1 MNKKT
6 FFKIQAEAFRDFASK
21 FPDRNFLSV
30 FDEWAESKD
39 IYGVDKQ
46 EIWNVARTLKPKK
59 SKIIVEGG
67 DEFVR
72 LSQVLDILFD
82 ADMNRLGK
90 MIDDRNNNVDKN
102 R

>member
-1 MNKKT
+1 MKKKT
-6 FFKIQAEAFRDFASK
+6 FFKIQVEAFRDFASK

>member
-1 MNKKT
+1 MKKKT
-6 FFKIQAEAFRDFASK
+6 FFKIQAESFRDFANK

-90 MIDDRNNNVDKN
+90 MIDDRNNDVDKN

>member
-82 ADMNRLGK
+82 ADMNRLSK
-90 MIDDRNNNVDKN
+90 MLEERNESS
-102 R
+102 